1 MKELTESQLFPYEK
15 FIWRLEITDK
25 KDKKICWFEC
35 EEHAKKFIS
44 RHKWPK
50 NSYLLSS
57 K

>member
-1 MKELTESQLFPYEK
+1 MKELTQSQLFPYEK